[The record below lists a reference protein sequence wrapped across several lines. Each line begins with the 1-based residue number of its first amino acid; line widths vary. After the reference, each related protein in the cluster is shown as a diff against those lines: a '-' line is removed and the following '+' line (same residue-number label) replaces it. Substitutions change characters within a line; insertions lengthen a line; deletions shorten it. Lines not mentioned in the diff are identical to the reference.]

1 MSPHKL
7 NSIFS
12 LSPTLLSLYFY
23 LFIYLF
29 YYFTVQSPTGIT
41 FDRAGNLYVIELGAI
56 VRVQADSS
64 LVTTIA
70 GSPGIFGLYGEDV
83 PATLATFSLETTDYD
98 SSVAFPTNTGAYGT
112 GSVTS
117 VTDTIATPKG

>member
-1 MSPHKL
+1 
-7 NSIFS
+7 
-12 LSPTLLSLYFY
+12 
-23 LFIYLF
+23 
-29 YYFTVQSPTGIT
+29 
-41 FDRAGNLYVIELGAI
+41 VIELGSI

-70 GSPGIFGLYGEDV
+70 GSPGIFGLYGEGV
-83 PATLATFSLETTDYD
+83 PATMATFSLETTDYD

-117 VTDTIATPKG
+117 VTDTISTPKGLF